1 MLSSSKKEITT
12 IKKIMKKLIIL
23 AIAILTLSSYTEE
36 NCTKTIDTFNGTQ
49 EIEVPCEF
57 AD

>member
-1 MLSSSKKEITT
+1 
-12 IKKIMKKLIIL
+12 MKKLIIL